1 MAIHRESNLYV
12 VTVRGRGPA
21 RLVDTAA
28 TRDQARDLETAMIA
42 ALHDTGTWPAKRP
55 AKGTLAA
62 VLRDAWS
69 RPDGWHTMKTGA
81 ALYAHAVEFV
91 AFMGADRMAEE
102 ITEEGLASYLVGK
115 AQVPYAARS
124 VLQLLQTAS
133 DSGAASWRPVRRKG
147 RSHGSPIAL
156 LQERHTTSSKIV
168 PAKSSGNRRDGV
180 LWEMVEVKG
189 SKWA

>member
-12 VTVRGRGPA
+12 VTVRGRGRGP
-21 RLVDTAA
+21 RLIDTAA
-28 TRDQARDLETAMIA
+28 TRDQARDLETTMIA
-42 ALHDTGTWPAKRP
+42 ALHDTGTWPADSP

-69 RPDGWHTMKTGA
+69 RPDGWHTMKTGV

-91 AFMGADRMAEE
+91 TFMGADRMAEE
-102 ITEEGLASYLVGK
+102 ITEEGLTAYLGGRRNVDL
-115 AQVPYAARS
+115 AARS
-124 VLQLLQTAS
+124 VLQLLQMAS

-168 PAKSSGNRRDGV
+168 RVANPTKTGA
-180 LWEMVEVKG
+180 LWEMVEVEG
-189 SKWA
+189 SNWA

>member
-12 VTVRGRGPA
+12 VTVRGRGRGPA

-55 AKGTLAA
+55 AKGTLSA
-62 VLRDAWS
+62 VLSDAWS

-81 ALYAHAVEFV
+81 VLYAHAVEFV
-91 AFMGADRMAEE
+91 TFMGADRMAEE

-115 AQVPYAARS
+115 AQVPYATRS

-133 DSGAASWRPVRRKG
+133 DSGAVSWRPVRRKG
-147 RSHGSPIAL
+147 RAHGSPIAL
-156 LQERHTTSSKIV
+156 LQERHTTRSKIV
-168 PAKSSGNRRDGV
+168 RVANPTKSGQ